1 MAAALGD
8 CYSRVVADKSNQ
20 LAGGD
25 FHHLGRYRL
34 IRLVVGDGFQYHSC
48 WEKVVVGSGQAGLG
62 CSQLTVLLISRRF
75 HHLKWR
81 LQATLATRSLLSQV
95 AGSKSRS
102 KSFHITGGAE
112 GGGPTGA

>member
-25 FHHLGRYRL
+25 FHQLGRYPL
-34 IRLVVGDGFQYHSC
+34 IRLVVGDGCQYHFC
-48 WEKVVVGSGQAGLG
+48 WEKVVIGSGQAGLG
-62 CSQLTVLLISRRF
+62 CSQLTVLLICRRF
-75 HHLKWR
+75 HHLEWR

-95 AGSKSRS
+95 GETKFRS
-102 KSFHITGGAE
+102 NFHLTGGAK